1 VLADT
6 EHVIERLPNGRFNQ
20 DDCRLRYLRWLRDP
34 ERRSAR
40 SEAAAKHA
48 EAKTQLLHIRI
59 EEKQRKL
66 VRRDDVNELID
77 QVASITLTH
86 LSGMAARCSP
96 DMVVRRNID
105 AVVMQIRR
113 EISEACSKAADERN
127 EPRWMS
133 RTDVCRIAANGDC
146 SGGLQFHSRSGRR
159 DQRIRPVTQQRL
171 DHKHDRPDDGQFR
184 ACANKEKSLPNCP
197 EVGCPRD

>member
-1 VLADT
+1 MTDPSTHDHPARTIAKAVAASPGRAAVPIASVTATQLGEHLGLTRQRIGVLADT

-48 EAKTQLLHIRI
+48 EAKTRLLHIRI

-77 QVASITLTH
+77 AMCGTVLTH
-86 LSGMAARCSP
+86 LSGMAARCSR
-96 DMVVRRNID
+96 DMQVRRGID
-105 AVVMQIRR
+105 AVVDQIRR
-113 EISEACSKAADERN
+113 EIAAACLAKADEWN
-127 EPRWMS
+127 EPPLNEQ
-133 RTDVCRIAANGDC
+133 D
-146 SGGLQFHSRSGRR
+146 
-159 DQRIRPVTQQRL
+159 
-171 DHKHDRPDDGQFR
+171 
-184 ACANKEKSLPNCP
+184 
-197 EVGCPRD
+197 